1 MKARY
6 FALVIL
12 LFALNPLYAQTYLKG
27 SVVESG
33 SNERIPN
40 VFIHDVNSKE
50 VALTDKKGNFE
61 IKTGTGHTLIFT
73 SPGYVSDTMYVISMD
88 ALRVRMKI
96 QGIALNQVNIT
107 STRAP
112 FNPREEYADVYRK
125 SKVYVLSPS
134 SWLGREGRNARRLK
148 RYFDREEQERHVDQ
162 VFSYAYVSSLVPLRG
177 KDLENFM
184 TLYRPSYAY
193 VMNNNGPSLAVYI
206 NDSYKKFM
214 ALPPEK
220 RIVPELKLP

>member
-6 FALVIL
+6 FVLIIL
-12 LFALNPLYAQTYLKG
+12 LFALKPLYAQPYLKG

-40 VFIHDVNSKE
+40 VFIHDINSKE

-96 QGIALNQVNIT
+96 QGITLNQVNIT

-112 FNPREEYADVYRK
+112 FNPHEEYADVYRK
-125 SKVYVLSPS
+125 SKVYVFSPS

-148 RYFDREEQERHVDQ
+148 KYFDREEQERHVDQ

-220 RIVPELKLP
+220 RIIPDLKLP

>member
-1 MKARY
+1 MKSRY
-6 FALVIL
+6 FILAIL
-12 LFALNPLYAQTYLKG
+12 LFAIKPLYAQTLKG
-27 SVVESG
+27 SVVEIG
-33 SNERIPN
+33 STDRIPN
-40 VFIHDVNSKE
+40 VFVHDINSKE

-61 IKTGTGHTLIFT
+61 IKTTTGHTLIFT
-73 SPGYVSDTMYVISMD
+73 SPGYVSDTLYVIDMDPKRVSM
-88 ALRVRMKI
+88 AI
-96 QGIALNQVNIT
+96 QGITLRQVNIT

-125 SKVYVLSPS
+125 SKVYVFSPS
-134 SWLGREGRNARRLK
+134 SWLSKEGRNARRLK

-162 VFSYAYVSSLVPLRG
+162 VFSIAYVSSLVPLRG

-184 TLYRPSYAY
+184 TLYRPAYAY

-220 RIVPELKLP
+220 RVVQELRLP

>member
-1 MKARY
+1 MKSRY
-6 FALVIL
+6 FILAIL
-12 LFALNPLYAQTYLKG
+12 LFAIKPLYAQTLKG
-27 SVVESG
+27 SVVEIG
-33 SNERIPN
+33 STDRIPN
-40 VFIHDVNSKE
+40 VFVHDINSKE

-61 IKTGTGHTLIFT
+61 IKTTAGHTLIFT
-73 SPGYVSDTMYVISMD
+73 SPGYVSDTLYVIDMDPKRVSM
-88 ALRVRMKI
+88 AI
-96 QGIALNQVNIT
+96 QGITLRQVNIT

-125 SKVYVLSPS
+125 SKVYVFSPS
-134 SWLGREGRNARRLK
+134 SWLSKEGRNARRLK

-162 VFSYAYVSSLVPLRG
+162 VFSIAYVSSLVPLRG

-184 TLYRPSYAY
+184 TLYRPTYAY

-220 RIVPELKLP
+220 RVVQELRLP